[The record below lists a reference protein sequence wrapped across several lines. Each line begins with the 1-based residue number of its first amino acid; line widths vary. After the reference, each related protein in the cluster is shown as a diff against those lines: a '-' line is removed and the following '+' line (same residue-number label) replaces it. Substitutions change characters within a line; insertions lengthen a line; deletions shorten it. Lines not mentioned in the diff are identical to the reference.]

1 MSLPIPATVALD
13 AVGGDGG
20 IGVTVAAA
28 LSSLQSHPDL
38 SLVLVGPEDLI
49 RSQLGNQINHP
60 RLQIQHAT
68 EYVEM
73 EVHHLLVCVTAV
85 ISY

>member
-1 MSLPIPATVALD
+1 MSPPISATVALD

-20 IGVTVAAA
+20 LDVTVAAA
-28 LSSLQSHPDL
+28 LSSLQSHTDL

-49 RSQLGNQINHP
+49 RRQLGDQVNQP

-68 EYVEM
+68 GF
-73 EVHHLLVCVTAV
+73 HKNLLLHNQ
-85 ISY
+85 I

>member
-1 MSLPIPATVALD
+1 MSPPISATVALD

-20 IGVTVAAA
+20 LGVTVAAA

-49 RSQLGNQINHP
+49 RRQLGDQVNQR
-60 RLQIQHAT
+60 RLQIQIGGA
-68 EYVEM
+68 
-73 EVHHLLVCVTAV
+73 A
-85 ISY
+85 